1 MIEHRTLVKSFKYA
15 FEGLSFAVKYNQNI
29 RIHIIAAVLVVLLS
43 IFLKV
48 NHFEIGILAIMIL
61 LVISTEMIN
70 TSIEEMTNL
79 ITNEHKKEAKIA
91 KDVAAGMVLIT
102 SLGSLVVGVLILLP
116 YILRAF
122 NI

>member
-1 MIEHRTLVKSFKYA
+1 MIKHRTLINSFKYA
-15 FEGLSFAVKYNQNI
+15 LEGLSFAIKYNQNI
-29 RIHIIAAVLVVLLS
+29 RIHIVIAILVTILS
-43 IFLKV
+43 FFLKV

-79 ITNEHKKEAKIA
+79 ITNEHSKEAKIA

-102 SLGSLVVGVLILLP
+102 SLGSVAVGVLILLP
-116 YILRAF
+116 YILRALK
-122 NI
+122 I